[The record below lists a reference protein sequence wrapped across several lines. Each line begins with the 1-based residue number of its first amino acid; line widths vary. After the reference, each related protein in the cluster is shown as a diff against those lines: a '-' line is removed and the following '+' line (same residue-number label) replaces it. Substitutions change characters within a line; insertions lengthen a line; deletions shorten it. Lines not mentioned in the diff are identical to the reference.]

1 MWLLSR
7 LNVDAS
13 AAKEMANRRI
23 NMSPTTPLST
33 DKGLL
38 RVIRDAYAA
47 DYEKLDYPDP
57 LG

>member
-1 MWLLSR
+1 
-7 LNVDAS
+7 
-13 AAKEMANRRI
+13 
-23 NMSPTTPLST
+23 MSQETPLST

-47 DYEKLDYPDP
+47 DYEKLGYPDP